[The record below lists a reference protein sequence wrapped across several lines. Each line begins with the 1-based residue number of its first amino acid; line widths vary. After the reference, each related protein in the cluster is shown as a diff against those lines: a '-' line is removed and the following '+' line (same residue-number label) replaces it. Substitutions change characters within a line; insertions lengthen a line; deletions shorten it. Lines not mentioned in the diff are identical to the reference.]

1 MIALPPGCTVTY
13 AIWIDIKEMSNDI
26 VDWYT
31 LIGGTVTKDSW
42 YNHRG
47 TRIEREFVQYG
58 KAKRCHYRQDGSGGV
73 RLHFHGDDA
82 SAASMFIIKFMDNI
96 VNHNMREVQRRYELD
111 SI

>member
-26 VDWYT
+26 VDWFA
-31 LIGGTVTKDSW
+31 LIGGTVTRDSW

-47 TRIEREFVQYG
+47 IKIEREFVQYG
-58 KAKRCHYRQDGSGGV
+58 KAKRCHYKQDGSGGI

-82 SAASMFIIKFMDNI
+82 SAASMFIIKFMDDI
-96 VNHNMREVQRRYELD
+96 VNHNMQQVQARLELD